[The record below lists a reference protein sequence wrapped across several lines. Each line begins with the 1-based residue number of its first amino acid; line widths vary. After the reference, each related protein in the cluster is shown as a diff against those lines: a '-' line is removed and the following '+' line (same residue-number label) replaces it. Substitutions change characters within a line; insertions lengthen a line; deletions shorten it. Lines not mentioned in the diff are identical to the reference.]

1 MIGNATAAELPASS
15 DDQQQW
21 VADARCGAI
30 PKPNGTEAMST
41 TRIASAPWGLPT

>member
-21 VADARCGAI
+21 VADAKCGAY
-30 PKPNGTEAMST
+30 P
-41 TRIASAPWGLPT
+41 

>member
-21 VADARCGAI
+21 VADAKCGAY
-30 PKPNGTEAMST
+30 PEAQRHRSDEYDQD
-41 TRIASAPWGLPT
+41 RERSFGCS